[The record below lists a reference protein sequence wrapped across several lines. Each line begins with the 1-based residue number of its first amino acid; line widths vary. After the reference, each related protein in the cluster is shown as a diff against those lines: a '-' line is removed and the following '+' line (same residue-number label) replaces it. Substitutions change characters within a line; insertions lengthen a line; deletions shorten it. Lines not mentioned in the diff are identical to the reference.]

1 MNFYIKGGCSPIRY
15 GLELRV
21 LLTAETNIIMRRF
34 CFQEMEARKSSSAVT
49 STVSNRLRFQL
60 RLNAQARQS
69 LGAEDAAET
78 TTMTP
83 PVASGK
89 NKRKSQSDP
98 SYNPAGVKQRA
109 VGAGVGRE
117 GAAIATSRN
126 RRKGGRTPK
135 YRESYVHYE
144 NGASSDDDENDNDD
158 EVTDGGIGGGHVKRE
173 VDHVTEMLIKK
184 DEDGDGDAQLLNTDG
199 GSVQVKEEPV
209 DAGYEQASDSH
220 TLSSSSASASSSS
233 NAALSLDIKPFSSSS
248 SRSCA
253 NLRRNSPSP
262 NSKSMP
268 VATTKASS
276 NSTATAATSNSNT
289 NVREV
294 TKRLKDSKP
303 HGGRVSPLGG
313 SSSTSGQ
320 TINSVADLLR
330 TRRELSET
338 CTRLIETQTQNI
350 NLETRL
356 EDAHKEIA
364 YLRDTLRT
372 RELQITNLANSFF
385 DLSNQFMRASNEF
398 KQVMQSIQPSGDQYV
413 APQL

>member
-1 MNFYIKGGCSPIRY
+1 
-15 GLELRV
+15 
-21 LLTAETNIIMRRF
+21 
-34 CFQEMEARKSSSAVT
+34 MEVRKSSSAVT

-69 LGAEDAAET
+69 VSAEDAAET
-78 TTMTP
+78 TTMTTATP
-83 PVASGK
+83 PAASGK

-109 VGAGVGRE
+109 VGVGGE
-117 GAAIATSRN
+117 GAGIATSRN
-126 RRKGGRTPK
+126 RRKGGRMPK

-144 NGASSDDDENDNDD
+144 NGASGDDDENDNDG
-158 EVTDGGIGGGHVKRE
+158 EVTDGGGGVGGNHVKRE
-173 VDHVTEMLIKK
+173 VDHVTEMFIKK
-184 DEDGDGDAQLLNTDG
+184 DEDGDGDARLLNTDE
-199 GSVQVKEEPV
+199 GSVRVKEEPV
-209 DAGYEQASDSH
+209 DAGYEKASDPH
-220 TLSSSSASASSSS
+220 TLSSSSSASASSSS
-233 NAALSLDIKPFSSSS
+233 NAVLVPDIKPYASSSPT
-248 SRSCA
+248 SCA

-262 NSKSMP
+262 NSKSMAAA
-268 VATTKASS
+268 ATKTSS
-276 NSTATAATSNSNT
+276 NSTTAATTTSNSNT
-289 NVREV
+289 TVRDV
-294 TKRLKDSKP
+294 AKNLKDSKP
-303 HGGRVSPLGG
+303 HGGRVSPLAGS

-320 TINSVADLLR
+320 TINSVADLLS

-413 APQL
+413 PPQL

>member
-1 MNFYIKGGCSPIRY
+1 
-15 GLELRV
+15 
-21 LLTAETNIIMRRF
+21 
-34 CFQEMEARKSSSAVT
+34 MEVRKSSSAVT

-78 TTMTP
+78 TTMTTATP
-83 PVASGK
+83 AASGK

-109 VGAGVGRE
+109 VGTDVGGE
-117 GAAIATSRN
+117 GAGIATSRN

-144 NGASSDDDENDNDD
+144 NGASGDDDENDNDG
-158 EVTDGGIGGGHVKRE
+158 EVTDGGVGGDHVKSE

-184 DEDGDGDAQLLNTDG
+184 DEDSDGGAQLLNTDQ
-199 GSVQVKEEPV
+199 GSVRVKEEPV
-209 DAGYEQASDSH
+209 DAGYEKASDSH
-220 TLSSSSASASSSS
+220 PLSSSSASASSSS
-233 NAALSLDIKPFSSSS
+233 NAALVPDIKPYSSSS
-248 SRSCA
+248 STSCA
-253 NLRRNSPSP
+253 NLLRNSPSP
-262 NSKSMP
+262 NSKSMAA
-268 VATTKASS
+268 VAATKTSS
-276 NSTATAATSNSNT
+276 NATTAATSNSNIT
-289 NVREV
+289 VRDV
-294 TKRLKDSKP
+294 VKSLKDSKP

-320 TINSVADLLR
+320 TINSVADLLS

-364 YLRDTLRT
+364 YLCDTLRT

-413 APQL
+413 PPQL

>member
-1 MNFYIKGGCSPIRY
+1 
-15 GLELRV
+15 
-21 LLTAETNIIMRRF
+21 
-34 CFQEMEARKSSSAVT
+34 MEVRKSSSAVT

-78 TTMTP
+78 TTMTTATP
-83 PVASGK
+83 PAASGK

-109 VGAGVGRE
+109 VGADVSGE
-117 GAAIATSRN
+117 GTGIATSRN

-144 NGASSDDDENDNDD
+144 NGASGDDDENDNDG
-158 EVTDGGIGGGHVKRE
+158 EVTDGGGGVGGDHVKRE

-184 DEDGDGDAQLLNTDG
+184 DEDGAGDARLLNTDQ
-199 GSVQVKEEPV
+199 GSVRVKEEPV
-209 DAGYEQASDSH
+209 DAGYEKASDSH
-220 TLSSSSASASSSS
+220 TLSSPSASASSSS
-233 NAALSLDIKPFSSSS
+233 NAVLVPDIKPYSSSS
-248 SRSCA
+248 STSCA
-253 NLRRNSPSP
+253 NLLRNCPSP
-262 NSKSMP
+262 NSKS
-268 VATTKASS
+268 VAAAATTKTSS
-276 NSTATAATSNSNT
+276 STTKTAITSNSNT
-289 NVREV
+289 TVREV
-294 TKRLKDSKP
+294 AKSLKDSKP
-303 HGGRVSPLGG
+303 HGGRVSPLGGG

-320 TINSVADLLR
+320 TINSVADLLS

-356 EDAHKEIA
+356 EDAHKELV

-398 KQVMQSIQPSGDQYV
+398 KQVMQSIQPSGEQYV
-413 APQL
+413 PPQL

>member
-1 MNFYIKGGCSPIRY
+1 
-15 GLELRV
+15 
-21 LLTAETNIIMRRF
+21 
-34 CFQEMEARKSSSAVT
+34 MEVRKSSSAVT

-69 LGAEDAAET
+69 LSAEDAAET
-78 TTMTP
+78 TTMTTATP
-83 PVASGK
+83 AASGK

-109 VGAGVGRE
+109 VGTDVGGE
-117 GAAIATSRN
+117 GAGIATSRN

-144 NGASSDDDENDNDD
+144 NGASGDDDEIDNDD
-158 EVTDGGIGGGHVKRE
+158 EMTDGGVGGDHVKRE
-173 VDHVTEMLIKK
+173 VGHVTEMLIKK
-184 DEDGDGDAQLLNTDG
+184 DEDGDGDARLLNTDEV
-199 GSVQVKEEPV
+199 SVRVKEEPV
-209 DAGYEQASDSH
+209 DAGYEKASDSNIL
-220 TLSSSSASASSSS
+220 TSSSASASSSS
-233 NAALSLDIKPFSSSS
+233 NAVLVPDIKPYASSSPT
-248 SRSCA
+248 SCA

-262 NSKSMP
+262 NSKSLTA
-268 VATTKASS
+268 VAATKTSLNATK
-276 NSTATAATSNSNT
+276 TAITSNSNST
-289 NVREV
+289 VREV
-294 TKRLKDSKP
+294 VKNLKDSKP

-313 SSSTSGQ
+313 SSSSSTSGQ
-320 TINSVADLLR
+320 TINSVADLLS

-398 KQVMQSIQPSGDQYV
+398 KQVMQSIQPTGDQYV
-413 APQL
+413 PPQL